1 MDFFDET
8 SILVFAELE
17 RAYVIMYSDFTV
29 IVERWSYGKMNANYT
44 GYMYIRTWS
53 GRRGIIYVRRIIDN
67 DKKILTFLCNNQFV
81 CGNY

>member
-53 GRRGIIYVRRIIDN
+53 GRRGIIYEDE
-67 DKKILTFLCNNQFV
+67 
-81 CGNY
+81 

>member
-29 IVERWSYGKMNANYT
+29 IVERLSCGKMNANYT
-44 GYMYIRTWS
+44 GYIYIRTWS
-53 GRRGIIYVRRIIDN
+53 GKRV
-67 DKKILTFLCNNQFV
+67 
-81 CGNY
+81 